1 MGPDV
6 QDRPLAAAPVRLARH
21 FAAGELFEA
30 VCVAVIFALYVR
42 TFLVQ
47 AFEVP
52 TPSMEKTVLVG
63 DHLLVNKFIF
73 APHQG
78 GALDRLLPYR
88 PIRRGD
94 LFVFKFPEDP
104 RRDFVKR
111 VVGLPRD
118 VVSIRDK
125 ELFVN
130 EARQSEPRVFHSDD
144 HVRADDPLLPA
155 SYRRRDQLPPT
166 RVPEGAFFA
175 LGDNRDD
182 SHDSRFWGPVPA
194 ENVKGRPMLIYWSLP
209 PEGEVSGGL
218 LRRLSAFFGRARWQR
233 TLRHV
238 R

>member
-6 QDRPLAAAPVRLARH
+6 HDRSLGAAPPDPVRRRALR
-21 FAAGELFEA
+21 ELFEA
-30 VCVAVIFALYVR
+30 ACVAVIFALYVR

-52 TPSMEKTVLVG
+52 SPSMEKTVLVG

-73 APHQG
+73 APHRG
-78 GALDRLLPYR
+78 GPLTRLLPYR

-94 LFVFKFPEDP
+94 VFVFKFPEDP
-104 RRDFVKR
+104 ERDFVKR
-111 VVGLPRD
+111 VVGLPGD
-118 VVSIRDK
+118 IVSIRDR

-130 EARQSEPRVFHSDD
+130 EARQSEPRAFHSDD
-144 HVRADDPLLPA
+144 HVRTDDPLLPA
-155 SYRRRDQLPPT
+155 SYRRRDQMAETRMPP
-166 RVPEGAFFA
+166 GAFFA

-194 ENVKGRPMLIYWSLP
+194 ENVKGRPMLITWSVQP
-209 PEGEVSGGL
+209 AGEVSGGL
-218 LRRLSAFFGRARWQR
+218 LRRLSAFFGRVRWER

>member
-1 MGPDV
+1 
-6 QDRPLAAAPVRLARH
+6 
-21 FAAGELFEA
+21 
-30 VCVAVIFALYVR
+30 
-42 TFLVQ
+42 
-47 AFEVP
+47 VP

-73 APHQG
+73 APHRG
-78 GALDRLLPYR
+78 GPLERLLPFR

-94 LFVFKFPEDP
+94 VFVFKYPEDP
-104 RRDFVKR
+104 ERDFVKR
-111 VVGLPRD
+111 VVGLPGD

-130 EARQSEPRVFHSDD
+130 EARQSEPRIFHSDD

-155 SYRRRDQLPPT
+155 AYRTRDQLPPT
-166 RVPEGAFFA
+166 RVPRGAFFA
-175 LGDNRDD
+175 MGDNRDD

-194 ENVKGRPMLIYWSLP
+194 ENVKGRPILIYWSLP
-209 PEGEVSGGL
+209 PEGEAPGGL
-218 LRRLSAFFGRARWQR
+218 VRRFLALFGRTRWER

>member
-6 QDRPLAAAPVRLARH
+6 HDRPLGAARPARRR
-21 FAAGELFEA
+21 AGGELIEA
-30 VCVAVIFALYVR
+30 ACVAVIFALYVR

-63 DHLLVNKFIF
+63 DHLLVNKFVY
-73 APHQG
+73 APH
-78 GALDRLLPYR
+78 ALGTLAGLLPYR

-94 LFVFKFPEDP
+94 VFVFKYPEDP
-104 RRDFVKR
+104 ERDFVKR
-111 VVGLPRD
+111 VIGLPGD
-118 VVSIRDK
+118 LVSIRDK
-125 ELFVN
+125 EVFVN

-144 HVRADDPLLPA
+144 FVRADDPLLPDA
-155 SYRRRDQLPPT
+155 YRRRDQLPET
-166 RVPEGAFFA
+166 RVAEGAFFA

-194 ENVKGRPMLIYWSLP
+194 ANVKGRPILVYISVP
-209 PEGEVSGGL
+209 PEAEVSGGL
-218 LRRLSAFFGRARWQR
+218 LRRLSAFFGRVRWQR
-233 TLRHV
+233 TLLHV